1 MHGREKS
8 SWNYFRDDLYF
19 IDDPYAYKHL
29 GNPWKGIGRYV
40 FVTPTE
46 NDYQGVA
53 TTDAEKPLVGT
64 IKYVNDQVL
73 ALGLNEGDTVTFQ
86 PESEYPFWI
95 DGEKVYR
102 MYTSNITMKL

>member
-1 MHGREKS
+1 
-8 SWNYFRDDLYF
+8 
-19 IDDPYAYKHL
+19 
-29 GNPWKGIGRYV
+29 
-40 FVTPTE
+40 
-46 NDYQGVA
+46 VA